1 MIHELVT
8 GFAKWAPSNWGY
20 VAAVAALAC
29 FVLGLIA
36 GMMLPPFTGRESR
49 GSRRSASE
57 LYVGNLAYELS
68 EKELRKAFEPYG
80 RVLSTRIISSKSS
93 GASKGYGFVQM
104 SDPAEAKAAIEGLNS
119 QKVHGR
125 RLIVSEARSQAKNI

>member
-1 MIHELVT
+1 MNHELVT
-8 GFAKWAPSNWGY
+8 GFAEWASVNWGY

-57 LYVGNLAYELS
+57 LYVGNLAYELT

-104 SDPAEAKAAIEGLNS
+104 SDPAEAKAAIESLNS

-125 RLIVSEARSQAKNI
+125 RLIVSEARSQAKNL